1 MLETVAIVVL
11 VLLVAIAAVLVFSAS
26 KPGTFRLQRAASI
39 KAPPERIFGLI
50 NDFRHWNAWSPW
62 DRMDPAL
69 KRTYGGAASGTGAV
83 YEWEGNSKVGKGRMQ
98 ITDAAPPSRVVIKLD
113 FLKPFK
119 AHNVVEFTLA
129 REGDATRVTWS
140 MHGPVPYPAKIM
152 HVFLDMD
159 RIVGKDFEA
168 GLANLKTTA
177 EDGAGARVARAS
189 AGP

>member
-1 MLETVAIVVL
+1 MLETVGIIVL
-11 VLLVAIAAVLVFSAS
+11 VLLVAIGAVLVFAAS
-26 KPGTFRLQRAASI
+26 KPGTFRLQREASI
-39 KAPPERIFGLI
+39 NAPPERIFGLI
-50 NDFRHWNAWSPW
+50 NDFCHWNAWSPW

-69 KRTYGGAASGTGAV
+69 KRTYGGGASGPGAV
-83 YEWEGNSKVGKGRMQ
+83 YEWEGNSKVGKGME

-119 AHNVVEFTLA
+119 AHNLVEFTLA

-168 GLANLKTTA
+168 GLANLKAAA
-177 EDGAGARVARAS
+177 EDGTGVRLARAS